1 MFGIGNGNGQETG
14 IGEQPQ
20 DTKSI
25 WGDMF
30 GLGGLMKVI
39 TDPALVAHAHAM
51 MQATI
56 EGANSSRRIEAKL
69 DRLLGALGHEIS
81 DINSRFPAQFQSAP
95 ALLVEH
101 GANAAGGTAA
111 ATGAP
116 DNGGR
121 GAAASLGSTVV
132 ADELRGVDDPAG
144 EPRFGIGDP
153 SQQRGSRD
161 A

>member
-1 MFGIGNGNGQETG
+1 MLGNNGA
-14 IGEQPQ
+14 GEAQ

-30 GLGGLMKVI
+30 GIGGLMKVI

-69 DRLLGALGHEIS
+69 DRLLGALGHEIA
-81 DINSRFPAQFQSAP
+81 DINSRFPAQFQPAP

-101 GANAAGGTAA
+101 GANGAGGDPPATGAVDDGSAGAAGGVGTTVGGPRPRGPHDETA
-111 ATGAP
+111 
-116 DNGGR
+116 GG
-121 GAAASLGSTVV
+121 
-132 ADELRGVDDPAG
+132 
-144 EPRFGIGDP
+144 
-153 SQQRGSRD
+153 
-161 A
+161 

>member
-1 MFGIGNGNGQETG
+1 MRLGMFGSNGS
-14 IGEQPQ
+14 GEAQ

-39 TDPALVAHAHAM
+39 TDPALIAHAHAM

-81 DINSRFPAQFQSAP
+81 DINSRFPAQFQP
-95 ALLVEH
+95 AGPAVLIEH
-101 GANAAGGTAA
+101 GANGAGSDPAATGVAHNGGAVAAGGA
-111 ATGAP
+111 GAP
-116 DNGGR
+116 VGG
-121 GAAASLGSTVV
+121 AQ
-132 ADELRGVDDPAG
+132 LRRSHDPAAG
-144 EPRFGIGDP
+144 GD
-153 SQQRGSRD
+153 
-161 A
+161 

>member
-1 MFGIGNGNGQETG
+1 MFGKSNGAAESDQPPGTG
-14 IGEQPQ
+14 
-20 DTKSI
+20 SL

-39 TDPALVAHAHAM
+39 TDPALVNHAHAM

-81 DINSRFPAQFQSAP
+81 DINSRFPAQFQPAP
-95 ALLVEH
+95 SALLVQH
-101 GANAAGGTAA
+101 GANGAGGNSA

-116 DNGGR
+116 DDGGR
-121 GAAASLGSTVV
+121 GAAASLGPAVG
-132 ADELRGVDDPAG
+132 ADELRGLDDQA
-144 EPRFGIGDP
+144 R
-153 SQQRGSRD
+153 
-161 A
+161 

>member
-1 MFGIGNGNGQETG
+1 MFGIGNGSGADPS
-14 IGEQPQ
+14 QPQ
-20 DTKSI
+20 DTKSM

-30 GLGGLMKVI
+30 GLSGLMKVI

-69 DRLLGALGHEIS
+69 DRLLGALGHEIK
-81 DINSRFPAQFQSAP
+81 DINSRFPAAFQPAP

-101 GANAAGGTAA
+101 GANGAGGHPA

-116 DNGGR
+116 DDGSQNATGSSATPVGGAQLR
-121 GAAASLGSTVV
+121 RSHDDAADGA
-132 ADELRGVDDPAG
+132 
-144 EPRFGIGDP
+144 
-153 SQQRGSRD
+153 
-161 A
+161 

>member
-1 MFGIGNGNGQETG
+1 MFGLGNGS
-14 IGEQPQ
+14 GEAQPQ

-39 TDPALVAHAHAM
+39 SDPALIAHAHAM

-81 DINSRFPAQFQSAP
+81 DIDARYPAQHFPAGLGAP
-95 ALLVEH
+95 PLLVEH
-101 GANAAGGTAA
+101 GANGAAGHPA
-111 ATGAP
+111 ATGAAH
-116 DNGGR
+116 DGSQN
-121 GAAASLGSTVV
+121 AAGSAGET
-132 ADELRGVDDPAG
+132 GVGPRPRRPHDSPAG
-144 EPRFGIGDP
+144 G
-153 SQQRGSRD
+153 
-161 A
+161 